1 MNEPRDTAHQVPGQ
15 PEFTF
20 HADVFVEF
28 VDEDV
33 KDNPDLR
40 MKSVPLTPIIL
51 HPDALPG
58 LDLK

>member
-1 MNEPRDTAHQVPGQ
+1 MNEARDSAPDQ

-33 KDNPDLR
+33 KDNPNLR